1 METAFVTEIIKA
13 IGEGNVT
20 KGMFLILVF
29 IVVWLQ
35 LRALQKQFKSL
46 NLTITNSF
54 AKGEER
60 FKSIEKDVHQIR
72 EDLDGFKKTIPM
84 GGMNNE
90 RLSEI

>member
-29 IVVWLQ
+29 VVVWLQ
-35 LRALQKQFKSL
+35 LRALQKQFKNL
-46 NLTITNSF
+46 NTTITTSF

-60 FKSIEKDVHQIR
+60 FKTIETDVHQIR
-72 EDLDGFKKTIPM
+72 TDLDQFKKQIPT

-90 RLSEI
+90 RFSEV